1 MGNKREES
9 EMRVQL
15 QGYDLVGITE
25 TWWDGSRDWSVA
37 MEGYG
42 QALGRTGRE
51 DEEGEWPF
59 YIVTQDKKI
68 GPRKVPPCL
77 RKVAGGDLA
86 AQRAPRRAWPS
97 GGSAGATTG
106 LVVADEIIGA
116 RAARPGGA
124 TTVFGKVIGKA
135 LPANVIYE
143 DEECLAFRDLSP
155 QAPTLF
161 LVMPKEPIIRLSEA
175 EDSGESLLGH
185 LMIVGKKRAAHL
197 GLTNGFRMVADEGP
211 EGGQSVCHV
220 RLRIL
225 GGCQLGWPP
234 G

>member
-1 MGNKREES
+1 MRTNETASASFSGFKSRS
-9 EMRVQL
+9 EYYAMHVQYNTVVVSSLTLGTTKDCGELIFAGRQVPTKPLYRSPPQRGIPGMQARRLMRAPVSTTSTRADPPR
-15 QGYDLVGITE
+15 G
-25 TWWDGSRDWSVA
+25 R
-37 MEGYG
+37 G
-42 QALGRTGRE
+42 QAKTT
-51 DEEGEWPF
+51 DETANRDAGS
-59 YIVTQDKKI
+59 
-68 GPRKVPPCL
+68 
-77 RKVAGGDLA
+77 AGGDLA

-135 LPANVIYE
+135 LAANVIYE

-175 EDSGESLLGH
+175 EDSGESVSTVEAFCTLNC
-185 LMIVGKKRAAHL
+185 
-197 GLTNGFRMVADEGP
+197 TCN
-211 EGGQSVCHV
+211 
-220 RLRIL
+220 
-225 GGCQLGWPP
+225 
-234 G
+234 

>member
-1 MGNKREES
+1 MWTNETASASFSGFKSRSEYYAMHVQYNTVVVSSPTLGTTKDCAGNPGNASRRL
-9 EMRVQL
+9 MR
-15 QGYDLVGITE
+15 GIGLTRS
-25 TWWDGSRDWSVA
+25 TRADPPRGR
-37 MEGYG
+37 G
-42 QALGRTGRE
+42 QAKTTGETANR
-51 DEEGEWPF
+51 DAGS
-59 YIVTQDKKI
+59 
-68 GPRKVPPCL
+68 
-77 RKVAGGDLA
+77 AGGDLA

-135 LPANVIYE
+135 LAANVIYE

-175 EDSGESLLGH
+175 EDSGESVSTVEAFCTLNC
-185 LMIVGKKRAAHL
+185 
-197 GLTNGFRMVADEGP
+197 TCN
-211 EGGQSVCHV
+211 
-220 RLRIL
+220 
-225 GGCQLGWPP
+225 
-234 G
+234 

>member
-1 MGNKREES
+1 MSALDCPIKMRTNETASASFSGFKSRS
-9 EMRVQL
+9 EYYAMHVQYNTVVVSSPTL
-15 QGYDLVGITE
+15 GTTKDCDRMLWARRLKTTSTRADPPRG
-25 TWWDGSRDWSVA
+25 R
-37 MEGYG
+37 G
-42 QALGRTGRE
+42 QAKTTGETANR
-51 DEEGEWPF
+51 DAGS
-59 YIVTQDKKI
+59 
-68 GPRKVPPCL
+68 
-77 RKVAGGDLA
+77 AGGDLA

-135 LPANVIYE
+135 LAANVIYE

-175 EDSGESLLGH
+175 EDSGESVSTVEAFCTLNCTLLQ
-185 LMIVGKKRAAHL
+185 VQPAKFS
-197 GLTNGFRMVADEGP
+197 LTK
-211 EGGQSVCHV
+211 
-220 RLRIL
+220 L
-225 GGCQLGWPP
+225 
-234 G
+234 

>member
-1 MGNKREES
+1 MELQYLEVPLAPEGSGGCHSCRRAQLEDLLGQVTMLQEELDRQHSIREREQ
-9 EMRVQL
+9 EI
-15 QGYDLVGITE
+15 DA
-25 TWWDGSRDWSVA
+25 WSTRA
-37 MEGYG
+37 DPPRGRG
-42 QALGRTGRE
+42 QAKTTGETANR
-51 DEEGEWPF
+51 DAGS
-59 YIVTQDKKI
+59 
-68 GPRKVPPCL
+68 
-77 RKVAGGDLA
+77 AGGDLA

-175 EDSGESLLGH
+175 EDSGESVSTVEAFCTLNC
-185 LMIVGKKRAAHL
+185 
-197 GLTNGFRMVADEGP
+197 TCN
-211 EGGQSVCHV
+211 
-220 RLRIL
+220 
-225 GGCQLGWPP
+225 
-234 G
+234 

>member
-1 MGNKREES
+1 MRTNETASASFSGFKSRS
-9 EMRVQL
+9 EYYAMHVQYNTVVVSSPTL
-15 QGYDLVGITE
+15 GTTKDCDRMLWARRLKTTSTRADPPRG
-25 TWWDGSRDWSVA
+25 R
-37 MEGYG
+37 G
-42 QALGRTGRE
+42 QAKTTGETANR
-51 DEEGEWPF
+51 DAGS
-59 YIVTQDKKI
+59 
-68 GPRKVPPCL
+68 
-77 RKVAGGDLA
+77 AGGDLA

-135 LPANVIYE
+135 LAANVIYE

-175 EDSGESLLGH
+175 EDSGESVSTVEAFCTLNCTLLQ
-185 LMIVGKKRAAHL
+185 VQPAKFS
-197 GLTNGFRMVADEGP
+197 LTK
-211 EGGQSVCHV
+211 
-220 RLRIL
+220 L
-225 GGCQLGWPP
+225 
-234 G
+234 

>member
-1 MGNKREES
+1 MWTNETASASFSGFKSRSEYYAMPDVGHHKGLCGESRECKQE
-9 EMRVQL
+9 V
-15 QGYDLVGITE
+15 DA
-25 TWWDGSRDWSVA
+25 WSTRA
-37 MEGYG
+37 DPPRGRG
-42 QALGRTGRE
+42 QAKTTGETANR
-51 DEEGEWPF
+51 DAGS
-59 YIVTQDKKI
+59 
-68 GPRKVPPCL
+68 
-77 RKVAGGDLA
+77 AGGDLA

-135 LPANVIYE
+135 LAANVIYE

-175 EDSGESLLGH
+175 EDSGESVSTVEAFCTLNC
-185 LMIVGKKRAAHL
+185 
-197 GLTNGFRMVADEGP
+197 TCN
-211 EGGQSVCHV
+211 
-220 RLRIL
+220 
-225 GGCQLGWPP
+225 
-234 G
+234 